1 MHAKLIAKLACYGI
15 IYNDMLLYWI
25 QSFLTD
31 RFQYVKI
38 GNSFSAFHS
47 VVSGVAQGSVLFG
60 PILFVLFVNDICDL
74 ASLGV
79 TIKLFADDTK
89 LYYVFN
95 AMSPDC
101 LQSCLSAI
109 SAWSDQWQL
118 KLAPLKCSVVHV
130 NSSAN
135 GYTNHNYSYHTGE

>member
-15 IYNDMLLYWI
+15 NDMLLYWI

-38 GNSFSAFHS
+38 GNSFSALHS

-89 LYYVFN
+89 LYYVFDN

-109 SAWSDQWQL
+109 SA
-118 KLAPLKCSVVHV
+118 
-130 NSSAN
+130 
-135 GYTNHNYSYHTGE
+135 

>member
-1 MHAKLIAKLACYGI
+1 VHAKLIAKLACYGI
-15 IYNDMLLYWI
+15 NDMLLYWI

-38 GNSFSAFHS
+38 DNSFSALHS
-47 VVSGVAQGSVLFG
+47 VVSGVVQGGVLC

-89 LYYVFN
+89 LCYVFDN

-109 SAWSDQWQL
+109 SAWSDHWHHL
-118 KLAPLKCSVVHV
+118 NWHHLNAVSCMSTEIL
-130 NSSAN
+130 
-135 GYTNHNYSYHTGE
+135 TRTIHTTLEN